1 MPDVPGQ
8 EEVVCMLIRKIKLVN
23 FRSWKRID
31 LEFVPE
37 INIIWGLNAS
47 GKTNILE
54 AVAIISL
61 GKNLRGEYESEII
74 RQGKDA
80 SVVEAKVE
88 RDGQIIRLGY
98 SIGKTEQSRVS
109 KRFLVNGVGRTRSMF
124 AGNLAVVYFGPEELE
139 LVVGPPGQRRRF
151 LDTTLSI
158 ASREYA
164 KNLLEYNKVVRVR
177 NKLLFRVREGLSKIN
192 ELDYWNLRMLEL
204 GEQIGKEREGFFLF
218 INNFDNPSKKVTW
231 DYRRSVLS
239 GQKMKDNLGREI
251 AAAVSLSGPHRDDFK
266 FFDGVRN
273 LASYGSRGEQRMAV
287 LALKT
292 AEIDYLSKVFG
303 SKPVLLLD
311 DIFSELDHV
320 NRSRVLELIKNQQSI
335 ITSTESH
342 NELTGLKNV
351 KEFRTKDLIGG

>member
-1 MPDVPGQ
+1 
-8 EEVVCMLIRKIKLVN
+8 MLIRKIKMVN
-23 FRSWKRID
+23 FRSWKKLD

-54 AVAIISL
+54 AIAVISL
-61 GKNLRGEYESEII
+61 CKNLRGEYESEII

-98 SIGKTEQSRVS
+98 SIGKNEHFRTS

-124 AGNLAVVYFGPEELE
+124 AGNLAVVYFGPEELD
-139 LVVGPPGQRRRF
+139 LVVGSPGQRRRF

-177 NKLLFRVREGLSKIN
+177 NKLLFRVREGVSKLN
-192 ELDYWNLRMLEL
+192 ELDYWNSRMLEL
-204 GEQIGKEREGFFLF
+204 GEQVGKEREGFFLF
-218 INNFDNPSKKVTW
+218 INNFANPSKKVTW
-231 DYRRSVLS
+231 EYKRSVLS
-239 GQKMKDNLGREI
+239 GEKMKDNLSREI

-266 FFDGVRN
+266 FFDGERN

-303 SKPVLLLD
+303 SRPVLLLD

-320 NRSRVLELIKNQQSI
+320 NRGRVLELVKNQQSI
-335 ITSTESH
+335 ITSTEAH
-342 NELTGLKNV
+342 AELYELGKIQ
-351 KEFRTKDLIGG
+351 EFSTAEL